1 MTKESIFQEVQ
12 KIFTGFFQI
21 DASRITLK
29 TQAGD
34 IEAWD
39 SMNHMELITSI
50 EKHFKIQFDFM
61 EVMDFENIED
71 MVIAIQNRL

>member
-12 KIFTGFFQI
+12 NIFAGFFQL
-21 DASRITLK
+21 DASCFALK

-34 IEAWD
+34 VEAWD
-39 SMNHMELITSI
+39 SMNHMELITTI
-50 EKHFKIQFDFM
+50 ENHFQIQFDFM